1 MKQQELLGML
11 QQWQGEVI
19 TSDAKFKVMAC
30 SRQIGKSVTLRT
42 LCYLVMMNKP
52 NAKVL
57 YCANTIPQVKE
68 VGFLPMFGNP
78 TDMLFPE
85 HVISSVNKTELS
97 ATLINGSRIIFRGT
111 ESLDK
116 LRGLSGYDLIVL
128 DEFQS
133 MPRQVFTILQP
144 VISQNPTAQMVIA
157 GTPKGHNHFYTVTRK
172 GLMGSAKKRKNWRTW
187 IVPITAVNLP
197 NSTPE
202 AILEAKSA
210 MSRLAFEQ
218 EYMVSFQATEGLV
231 YADYDE
237 RFNQSDKRLDL
248 QKGLFIGIDFNVG
261 KMCAVVGQKYGNEM
275 HIVEEVVLTNTNT
288 QKMANELRGRYNQWL
303 GRIHIYPDASGKA
316 NRSSAGG
323 QTDISILHSAGFQVH
338 ALPSNPLIVDRV
350 NAVNRMFLSAAD
362 KRTLFISPR
371 CVELRQSLL
380 TQVYDKYGKPQKEH
394 GEGDL
399 SGPVDALGYLINHE
413 YPITKHNM
421 GVVNLNGYN

>member
-1 MKQQELLGML
+1 MKQQELLAML
-11 QQWQGEVI
+11 QPWQGEVI
-19 TSDAKFKVMAC
+19 LSKAKFKVMAC
-30 SRQIGKSVTLRT
+30 SRQIGKSVTLRS
-42 LCYLVMMNKP
+42 LCYKIMMEKP

-78 TDMLFPE
+78 SDMLFPS
-85 HVISSVNKTELS
+85 HVIQSINKTELS

-144 VISQNPTAQMVIA
+144 VISQNPSAQMVIA

-172 GLMGSAKKRKNWRTW
+172 GLIGSAKKRKNWRTW
-187 IVPITAVNLP
+187 IVPITEVNLP

-202 AILEAKSA
+202 AIMEAKSA

-231 YADYDE
+231 YSEFDE
-237 RFNQSDKRLDL
+237 VLNTSNKRLDK
-248 QKGLFIGIDFNVG
+248 QRGLFIGIDFNVG
-261 KMCAVVGQKYGNEM
+261 KMCAVVGQKYGNEL
-275 HIVEEVVLTNTNT
+275 HIVDEVVLTNTNT
-288 QKMANELRGRYNQWL
+288 QKMANELRGRYHQWL
-303 GRIHIYPDASGKA
+303 GRIHIYPDASGA
-316 NRSSAGG
+316 ARRSSANG
-323 QTDISILHSAGFQVH
+323 QTDISILQAAGFQVH
-338 ALPSNPLIVDRV
+338 NLASNPLISDRV
-350 NAVNRMFLSAAD
+350 NAVNRMFLSAAGT
-362 KRTLFISPR
+362 RTLFVSPK
-371 CVELRQSLL
+371 CIELKQSLL

-394 GEGDL
+394 GESDL

-413 YPITKHNM
+413 YPITKSNI
-421 GVVNLNGYN
+421 GIVNLHGHN